1 MSDMTKSDAAVEAA
15 RGDRSGRR
23 YRVYCD
29 GIFDVFHLGHM
40 KMLEQAK
47 KALGDPIKTELIVGV
62 CSDELTHRLKGP
74 TVMND
79 TLRYESVR
87 HCKWTDEV
95 VEDAPWEINQD
106 FLDLHRIDFV
116 AHDAIPYVSAGSKD
130 VYGFVKQKGMFLT
143 TQRTEGISTSD
154 IIIKIVKEYDTY
166 VKRNLDRGVSK
177 EEMGVGLTWELRA
190 KAHER
195 EEKFKQSMLY
205 TKKSYQ
211 ELSDDAKA
219 YIATLKQFTPR
230 RKSAEEQVRP
240 VLPPVSTLRQH
251 SKSFFQAAWDS
262 VLSLVRWLNPFAYV
276 APRFLAMLIVLV
288 VFLGRQFILQR
299 TSAELHTAALKVDR
313 VTTAAAVK
321 FDNAA
326 ARARLTLDDKLRK

>member
-1 MSDMTKSDAAVEAA
+1 
-15 RGDRSGRR
+15 
-23 YRVYCD
+23 
-29 GIFDVFHLGHM
+29 
-40 KMLEQAK
+40 
-47 KALGDPIKTELIVGV
+47 
-62 CSDELTHRLKGP
+62 
-74 TVMND
+74 MND
-79 TLRYESVR
+79 ALRYESVR

-95 VEDAPWEINQD
+95 VEDAPWEITQE

-130 VYGFVKQKGMFLT
+130 VYSFVKQKGMFLT

-177 EEMGVGLTWELRA
+177 EQMGVGLTWELRA

-219 YIATLKQFTPR
+219 YIATFRQLTPR
-230 RKSAEEQVRP
+230 RKSAEVRP
-240 VLPPVSTLRQH
+240 ALPPVSTVRQH
-251 SKSFFQAAWDS
+251 SNSFFRAAWDS
-262 VLSLVRWLNPFAYV
+262 AKSLISWLNPLAYV
-276 APRFLAMLIVLV
+276 APRFLAMIIVLV
-288 VFLGRQFILQR
+288 VFLARQIIIMR
-299 TSAELHTAALKVDR
+299 ASAELHTAALKVDR
-313 VTTAAAVK
+313 VTSAAAVK

-326 ARARLTLDDKLRK
+326 TRARLTLDDKLRK